1 MIQEISNNYS
11 ANEIEDSIK
20 KTLQREISGEVRFDE
35 ITREIYSTDASIYRI
50 LPLCVAI
57 PKNTNDVKTIVQIAY
72 ENNIPILPRGGGS
85 SLSGQTVNRA
95 IVIDFSKYLNSVIDF
110 DKNNKKILT
119 QPGIS
124 IDILNSY
131 LKPMNLLFAPDPS
144 TTNRATVGGVIGN
157 NSCGAHSVI
166 YGKTIDHVSSLET
179 ILSNGD
185 THKFEK
191 LSFNKFESLLNKGS
205 LESSIYSNSLN
216 LFKEYTDELEKRFPK
231 IQRRVGGYNLDEV
244 NHDGYVDLTKLI
256 VGSEGTLATI
266 TEAELDL
273 VDLPSNKG
281 LLVIEF
287 SDIIKSMEASR
298 YALEFEPSAVEHIG
312 EIIINEAKKSPEF
325 ASGIDYLKSNPT
337 DIIVAEFYGENELE
351 VKDKIEKLN
360 SKIQNS
366 KLALSSTIVMNPDQQ
381 SKVWNMRKSGLGLVM
396 KKPGEAKAIPFVE
409 DTAVSPEKLP
419 EYVKR
424 FDEVVR
430 SNGTTAGYYGHASV
444 GCLHIRPLINLKS
457 ETDIKKMVKISSDI
471 SDLVFE
477 FGGAFSGEH
486 GDGIVRGAWTKKIY
500 GEKVYSAFKDL
511 KKAFDP
517 KNILNPGKIIETP
530 PMDSNLRF
538 GGNYKTEK
546 IETFLSFKNE
556 GGFAQAVEMCN
567 GQAACK
573 KVDSGYMCPSF
584 MATRDEADSTR
595 GRANALRA
603 ALSGKLPIEELN
615 SKKLFNILDLCL
627 ECKTCRSECPSGVDM
642 AKIKYEFLHQY
653 YKKNKIPL
661 RSRLTGNIAIL
672 NKIGAIF
679 PSIFNLTRKLFIF
692 KLLSDYLLKIDKR
705 RNIPKIASNSFEK
718 LYKSDSNSKEKMAVF
733 FHDTFTNYNHPQVG
747 LSAIKILKS
756 LNYNVMLIDKKCCGR
771 PLISKG
777 LLESAK
783 RNARYNIDKLYTHV
797 KEGAIVVGAEPSCV
811 SALKDEYPDM
821 FPEDDKANLISS
833 NTYLLQEIIADPTNS
848 NKIKFKNNIDKKSYA
863 VQVHCHEKTIVGENV
878 SIDSMKLIPNS
889 KVEKIPS
896 GCCGMAGAFGYEKE
910 HYDISKKIAEDR
922 LIPYINNIEKD
933 TQVAI
938 TGVSCR
944 HQIEDFSNHSP
955 KHILEIIADN
965 IAN

>member
-1 MIQEISNNYS
+1 M
-11 ANEIEDSIK
+11 
-20 KTLQREISGEVRFDE
+20 
-35 ITREIYSTDASIYRI
+35 
-50 LPLCVAI
+50 
-57 PKNTNDVKTIVQIAY
+57 
-72 ENNIPILPRGGGS
+72 
-85 SLSGQTVNRA
+85 
-95 IVIDFSKYLNSVIDF
+95 
-110 DKNNKKILT
+110 
-119 QPGIS
+119 
-124 IDILNSY
+124 
-131 LKPMNLLFAPDPS
+131 
-144 TTNRATVGGVIGN
+144 
-157 NSCGAHSVI
+157 
-166 YGKTIDHVSSLET
+166 
-179 ILSNGD
+179 
-185 THKFEK
+185 
-191 LSFNKFESLLNKGS
+191 
-205 LESSIYSNSLN
+205 
-216 LFKEYTDELEKRFPK
+216 
-231 IQRRVGGYNLDEV
+231 GGYNLDEI
-244 NHDGYVDLTKLI
+244 NKGGDVDLTKLI

-266 TEAELDL
+266 IEAELDL
-273 VDLPSNKG
+273 VELPKNKG

-287 SDIIKSMEASR
+287 SDIIKSMEASI
-298 YALEFEPSAVEHIG
+298 YALEFGPSAVEHIG
-312 EIIINEAKKSPEF
+312 EIIINEAKKSSEF
-325 ASGIDYLKSNPT
+325 ASGVDYLKGDPT

-366 KLALSSTIVMNPDQQ
+366 KLALSSTIVMDSIQQ
-381 SKVWNMRKSGLGLVM
+381 EKVWNMRKAGLGLVM

-419 EYVKR
+419 EYVRR
-424 FDEVVR
+424 FDEIVK

-457 ETDIKKMVKISSDI
+457 EADIKKMVKISSDI

-486 GDGIVRGAWTKKIY
+486 GDGIVRGAWTKKMY

-538 GGNYKTEK
+538 GKNYKTE
-546 IETFLSFKNE
+546 ITDTFLSFKKE

-573 KVDSGYMCPSF
+573 KINSGYMCPSF
-584 MATRDEADSTR
+584 MATRDEVDSTR

-603 ALSGKLPIEELN
+603 ALSGKLPIKELN
-615 SKKLFNILDLCL
+615 SKKLFNVLDLCL

-653 YKKNKIPL
+653 YKKNKIPI

-672 NKIGAIF
+672 NKIGSIF

-692 KLLSDYLLKIDKR
+692 KLFSDYLLKIDKR
-705 RNIPKIASNSFEK
+705 RNIPKIASYSFEK
-718 LYKSDSNSKEKMAVF
+718 LYKSDSNSSNRTAVF
-733 FHDTFTNYNHPQVG
+733 FHDTFTNYNHPEVG

-756 LNYNVMLIDKKCCGR
+756 LNYNVTLIDKKCCGR

-783 RNARYNIDKLYTHV
+783 KNAKYNIDKLYEHV
-797 KEGAIVVGAEPSCV
+797 KEGAIVVGAEPSCI

-821 FPEDDKANLISS
+821 FPEDERADQISN
-833 NTYLLQEIIADPTNS
+833 NTYLLQEIITDPTNL
-848 NKIKFKNNIDKKSYA
+848 NKIKFKDNPEKKSYA
-863 VQVHCHEKTIVGENV
+863 VQIHCHEKTISGENV
-878 SIDSMKLIPNS
+878 SVDSLKLIPNS

-910 HYDISKKIAEDR
+910 HYDISKRIANDR
-922 LIPYINNIEKD
+922 LIPYLNNIERN

-944 HQIEDFSNHSP
+944 HQIEDFSAHEP
-955 KHILEIIADN
+955 KHILEIIAEN

>member
-1 MIQEISNNYS
+1 MVQKISNNYS
-11 ANEIEDSIK
+11 VDEIEDSIK
-20 KTLQREISGEVRFDE
+20 KTLQREISGEVKFDE

-50 LPLCVAI
+50 IPLCVAI
-57 PKNTNDVKTIVQIAY
+57 PKNTNDVKTIVQIAD
-72 ENNIPILPRGGGS
+72 ENNIAILPRGGGS

-110 DKNNKKILT
+110 DKNNKKIIT
-119 QPGIS
+119 QPGIT
-124 IDILNSY
+124 IDTLNNY
-131 LKPMNLLFAPDPS
+131 LKPMNLLFTPDPS

-166 YGKTIDHVSSLET
+166 YGKTIDHVNSLET
-179 ILSNGD
+179 ILSNGNN
-185 THKFEK
+185 HKFEK
-191 LSFNKFESLLNKGS
+191 LSFNSFESLLNKGS
-205 LESSIYSNSLN
+205 LESNIYSNSLN
-216 LFKEYTDELEKRFPK
+216 LFKEYTDELEKKFPK
-231 IQRRVGGYNLDEV
+231 IQRRVGGYNLDEI
-244 NHDGYVDLTKLI
+244 NKGGYVDLTKLI

-266 TEAELDL
+266 TEAELNL
-273 VDLPSNKG
+273 VDLPNNKG

-287 SDIIKSMEASR
+287 SDIIKSMEASIH
-298 YALEFEPSAVEHIG
+298 ALEFGPSAVEHIG

-325 ASGIDYLKSNPT
+325 ASGIDYLKGNPT

-366 KLALSSTIVMNPDQQ
+366 KLAISSTIVMDSSQQ
-381 SKVWNMRKSGLGLVM
+381 TKVWNMRKAGLGLVM

-424 FDEVVR
+424 FDEIVK

-486 GDGIVRGAWTKKIY
+486 GDGIVRGAWTKKMY

-538 GGNYKTEK
+538 GKNYKTET
-546 IETFLSFKNE
+546 IDTFLSFEKE

-573 KVDSGYMCPSF
+573 KINSGYMCPSF
-584 MATRDEADSTR
+584 MATRDEVDSTR

-603 ALSGKLPIEELN
+603 ALSGKLPIKELN
-615 SKKLFNILDLCL
+615 SKKLFNVLDLCL

-653 YKKNKIPL
+653 YKKNNIPI

-672 NKIGAIF
+672 NKIGSIF

-692 KLLSDYLLKIDKR
+692 KLISDYVLKIDKR
-705 RNIPKIASNSFEK
+705 RNIPKIASHSFEK
-718 LYKSDSNSKEKMAVF
+718 LYKSDSNSNNKTAVF
-733 FHDTFTNYNHPQVG
+733 FHDTFTNYNHPEVG

-756 LNYNVMLIDKKCCGR
+756 LNYNVTLIDKKCCGR

-783 RNARYNIDKLYTHV
+783 NNAKYNIDKLYEQV
-797 KEGAIVVGAEPSCV
+797 KEGAIVVGVEPSCI

-821 FPEDDKANLISS
+821 FPQDKRVDLISN
-833 NTYLLQEIIADPTNS
+833 NTYLLQEIIADPINS
-848 NKIKFKNNIDKKSYA
+848 NKIKFKSNLEKKSYA
-863 VQVHCHEKTIVGENV
+863 VQIHCHEKTIMGENV
-878 SIDSMKLIPNS
+878 SIDSLKLIPNS

-910 HYDISKKIAEDR
+910 HYDISKKIANDR
-922 LIPYINNIEKD
+922 LIPYLNDIEKN

-944 HQIEDFSNHSP
+944 HQIEDFSTHKP

-965 IAN
+965 IID